1 MRWTGAT
8 YVKEKTC
15 NSKLS
20 KIKIKN
26 LPINGLGEE
35 RGRKMSSD
43 FLCALGDLGD

>member
-1 MRWTGAT
+1 MDEG
-8 YVKEKTC
+8 YLCKEE

-43 FLCALGDLGD
+43 FLCTLDDLGD